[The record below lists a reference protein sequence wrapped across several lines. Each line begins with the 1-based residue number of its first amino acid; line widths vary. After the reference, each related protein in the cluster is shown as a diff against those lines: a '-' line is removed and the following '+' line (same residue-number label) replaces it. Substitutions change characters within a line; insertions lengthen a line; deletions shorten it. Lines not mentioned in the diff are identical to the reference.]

1 MQNEQ
6 IVAVATDAAKKWML
20 IQSIIGT
27 HGLSKELEGI
37 AILLLVRGHDQAE
50 VLRAVEEIR
59 NSAGAR
65 DEALRHLR
73 EAEQALQHARKLL
86 DQEDTILY
94 YSEDHLRL
102 LVQAE
107 PVAKAELAEEV
118 VEAEAEEVDLGD
130 LPDPVSRG
138 RY

>member
-1 MQNEQ
+1 MKNEQ
-6 IVAVATDAAKKWML
+6 IVAVADAAKQWAV

-59 NSAGAR
+59 NSTGGR
-65 DEALRHLR
+65 DEALRQVHEAEKALHHAMNLLDMENETLYNSEGHLR
-73 EAEQALQHARKLL
+73 ELEGLQ
-86 DQEDTILY
+86 
-94 YSEDHLRL
+94 
-102 LVQAE
+102 E
-107 PVAKAELAEEV
+107 PVEAELVEVVEEEFDDELAE
-118 VEAEAEEVDLGD
+118 AG
-130 LPDPVSRG
+130 PVRPR